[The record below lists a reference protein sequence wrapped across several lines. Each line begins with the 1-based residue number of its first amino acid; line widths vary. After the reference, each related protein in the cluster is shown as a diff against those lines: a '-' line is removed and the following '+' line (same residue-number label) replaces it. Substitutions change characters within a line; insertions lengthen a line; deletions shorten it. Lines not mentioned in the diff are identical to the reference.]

1 MVGMEVRQTAFSISS
16 PRRCCRFGAALW
28 WDRMV
33 CAGFAVQVYT
43 CGVVVAVQDVPSH
56 LSCRGVAEAAGSMPL
71 LFVCE
76 CATNMVLIRVKALT
90 GTLVSGSGGGAPVAS
105 LSLLRVPLRS
115 TLSYNM
121 GYQVKTL
128 SS

>member
-1 MVGMEVRQTAFSISS
+1 V
-16 PRRCCRFGAALW
+16 
-28 WDRMV
+28 
-33 CAGFAVQVYT
+33 
-43 CGVVVAVQDVPSH
+43 
-56 LSCRGVAEAAGSMPL
+56 PL

-121 GYQVKTL
+121 GYRVKTL